1 MSSTNNKLLGV
12 IIGGVLIAAV
22 FFFIGDKVGSHRLA
36 QPQGFGYG
44 GMMNGQGGRGGAG
57 GLRARAGGFA
67 NGTILSMTASSITI
81 SLQNGGSQTIYFTP
95 TTPVL
100 KSVAG
105 VPTDLKTG
113 ETITATG
120 TPNADGSI
128 AATNV
133 TIRPTPTVVPAQ

>member
-1 MSSTNNKLLGV
+1 MSHINKKLVSL
-12 IIGGVLIAAV
+12 IIGGVIIAAV
-22 FFFIGDKVGSHRLA
+22 FFFIGDKVGSHRSV

-44 GMMNGQGGRGGAG
+44 GMMNGQGGPGRTGM
-57 GLRARAGGFA
+57 RRAGGFA
-67 NGTILSMTASSITI
+67 NGIILSMTDSSITI
-81 SLQNGGSQTIYFTP
+81 TLQNGGSQTIYFTP

-105 VPTDLKTG
+105 APTDLKTG
-113 ETITATG
+113 EMITATG

-133 TIRPTPTVVPAQ
+133 TIRPTPPSTPAQ